1 MTPRP
6 LARIAAAASIVTLAT
21 LLAACAPNS
30 TEDPKSEPSQSSS
43 PDAGASTPPSGK
55 PGKPGKPAKPAPV
68 EATCENIVSEH
79 TLEQFTTAQWTVK
92 SHEFMIGETRLPRG
106 AYCVWG
112 DYNGPASDNVAI
124 FGWSP
129 TTEKEATAAQDE
141 LIAAGWLREDGNH
154 GTYITEDPAY
164 AIGIDDAGYG
174 MTYHFGDGWVSVSE
188 TKQNLQLI
196 NAPRA

>member
-1 MTPRP
+1 MVQRYLCPRCGQTWSVIP
-6 LARIAAAASIVTLAT
+6 EGMMPYRSLEVGRFEELADERFGLAGG
-21 LLAACAPNS
+21 
-30 TEDPKSEPSQSSS
+30 
-43 PDAGASTPPSGK
+43 GARPP
-55 PGKPGKPAKPAPV
+55 
-68 EATCENIVSEH
+68 
-79 TLEQFTTAQWTVK
+79 
-92 SHEFMIGETRLPRG
+92 
-106 AYCVWG
+106 
-112 DYNGPASDNVAI
+112 
-124 FGWSP
+124 P

-154 GTYITEDPAY
+154 GIYITEDPAY